1 MSDLRITFGASIV
14 ISLSCC
20 GMIVS
25 LASCDTATAGAAM
38 IIAAAVLIF
47 VKIVIDILRYC
58 FIDSVPQN
66 YA

>member
-25 LASCDTATAGAAM
+25 LASCDTARAAM